1 MKYPKINYPVVLL
14 NMLFTR
20 KSYFVLM
27 CAVLMVVSCQQEDPS
42 PFEEDNIPAPPAYTY
57 TASFNGT
64 AWSGT
69 QNLSLLVKKSAASP
83 SKEMRISASSTDGKI
98 LTLTLSDEST
108 GVAGDGI
115 AVKTY
120 QLTQN
125 GTSDAAFV
133 SVNTATNATYTG
145 AYGKVTITQSDAAN
159 KKITGTFDCTLYRT
173 QGDTLK
179 ITKGVLKDI
188 PYDITEE

>member
-20 KSYFVLM
+20 KSYFILICSLLM
-27 CAVLMVVSCQQEDPS
+27 MVSCQQEDPS

-57 TASFNGT
+57 TAAFNGIS
-64 AWSGT
+64 WSGT
-69 QNLSLLVKKSAASP
+69 QNLSLLVKKSATSP
-83 SKEMRISASSTDGKI
+83 SKEMRISASSTDGKL

-120 QLTQN
+120 QLSQN

-133 SVNTATNATYTG
+133 SVNTTTNATYTG
-145 AYGKVTITQSDAAN
+145 AYGKVTITQSDAAG
-159 KKITGTFDCTLYRT
+159 KKLTGTFECTLYRT
-173 QGDTLK
+173 QGDSLK
-179 ITKGVLKDI
+179 ITKGVLKNV